1 MIIQLVVLTIVSLI
15 PLGIT
20 NVYADHVD
28 NIWIET
34 AKGNFVLETEQ
45 TSNLIDK
52 ITTEHPFEDRK
63 FYGAACNARS
73 TYYTQTYHAGDKE
86 RPAGIIDR
94 QHPRGWIYP
103 ETERINEITVINQVN
118 GCGINEEKYLKSIIS
133 EENINERHGTELT
146 FIEIEEPKYKEH
158 HECICGYWYSNTVKD
173 EYTYT
178 VLDMPRDREL
188 PPNYTEKILTGIKA
202 GFDRWGDLNDIDF
215 RYTDSRLEANII
227 IQPQIGD
234 GKQYGN
240 AVIGCLFDNNQCTI
254 QLFPDANV
262 GNQQTLVNSLSIE
275 WTVAHEFGHLI
286 GLPHHIDPN
295 NIMNTI
301 HAKDVR
307 TYYEV
312 GGINVP
318 DMVEPTYEQ
327 RLLENENNNTYTTG
341 NVNIDEIMNH
351 ETTKKFIEYIE
362 QTLQKMPE
370 ADRYQV
376 WYDILLAIFYEME
389 NTIFGYN

>member
-1 MIIQLVVLTIVSLI
+1 MITQLVIVAITTLI
-15 PLGIT
+15 AFSVT
-20 NVYADHVD
+20 SVHADHIDKHV
-28 NIWIET
+28 WIET
-34 AKGNFVLETEQ
+34 AEGKFVFATEAGLNTKNKGAHDSICSAQ
-45 TSNLIDK
+45 TQYTYTYTSVYRDANWV
-52 ITTEHPFEDRK
+52 EHKGDTKEGQKEYSPWTR
-63 FYGAACNARS
+63 
-73 TYYTQTYHAGDKE
+73 TQT
-86 RPAGIIDR
+86 
-94 QHPRGWIYP
+94 
-103 ETERINEITVINQVN
+103 NEINGIEMINQNN
-118 GCGINEEKYLKSIIS
+118 GCGDEENYLK
-133 EENINERHGTELT
+133 N
-146 FIEIEEPKYKEH
+146 IEEYMHNNAREITNYADDVQITSIEHRHDRH
-158 HECICGYWYSNTVKD
+158 HECICEYWYTTALKD

-178 VLDMPRDREL
+178 VLDIPRDREL
-188 PPNYTEKILTGIKA
+188 PPNYTEKILTGTKA

-240 AVIGCLFDNNQCTI
+240 VVIGCLFENNQCTI

-275 WTVAHEFGHLI
+275 WTIAHEFGHLI

-341 NVNIDEIMNH
+341 NINIDEIMNH
-351 ETTKKFIEYIE
+351 ETTKEFIEYMK
-362 QTLQKMPE
+362 QTILQNTPQ
-370 ADRYQV
+370 ADRVAV
-376 WYDILLAIFYEME
+376 WFNVSGNIFEE
-389 NTIFGYN
+389 LFGTLFR